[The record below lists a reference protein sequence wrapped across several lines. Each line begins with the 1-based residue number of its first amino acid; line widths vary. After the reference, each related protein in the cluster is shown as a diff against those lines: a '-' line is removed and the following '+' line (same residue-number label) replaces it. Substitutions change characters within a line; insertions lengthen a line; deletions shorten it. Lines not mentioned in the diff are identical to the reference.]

1 MYYVDSENTISIGS
15 LWTQGGN
22 VAYFQCDLFLRVTLS
37 GARRAD
43 VREG

>member
-1 MYYVDSENTISIGS
+1 
-15 LWTQGGN
+15 

>member
-22 VAYFQCDLFLRVTLS
+22 VADFQCDLFRRVTVN
-37 GARRAD
+37 GAHRDD